1 MSDDLWIAFGC
12 DEASQMRRHRRH
24 VTKGA
29 QDKRKLHE
37 KTLAWRVKE
46 RRLRLYIRK
55 LVKHQ
60 LFYWIVIVLV
70 FMNAVW

>member
-55 LVKHQ
+55 L
-60 LFYWIVIVLV
+60 
-70 FMNAVW
+70 